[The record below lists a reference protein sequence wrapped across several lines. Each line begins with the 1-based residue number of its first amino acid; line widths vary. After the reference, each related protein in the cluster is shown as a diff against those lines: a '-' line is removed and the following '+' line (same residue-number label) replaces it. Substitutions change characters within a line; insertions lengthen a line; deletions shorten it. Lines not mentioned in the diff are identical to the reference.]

1 MNKICCLTV
10 LYNGKECGD
19 NGSDIVAINIASM
32 LVRLGVINDADQ
44 CTIIYKD
51 SEAIADA
58 VLAAEKAPKISIH
71 SSVDDSSSQEKIVA
85 AVAHIGKYFAEDI
98 SKCKKTRDYTPFALH
113 LIVECDRDQTIHKSV
128 EILATESGVISK
140 DIARKYGFT
149 EKIVEVIKSVYYN
162 H

>member
-1 MNKICCLTV
+1 MSKICSLTV
-10 LYNGKECGD
+10 LYNGKELPD
-19 NGSDIVAINIASM
+19 AAAAMIAAC
-32 LVRLGVINDADQ
+32 LVDMQVITDVNQ
-44 CTIIYKD
+44 CTIVYKD
-51 SEAIADA
+51 SEAIANA
-58 VLAAEKAPKISIH
+58 ILAAENLPKVEVSHIND
-71 SSVDDSSSQEKIVA
+71 VSSQERIVA

-113 LIVECDRDQTIHKSV
+113 LLVECDRDQTIHKSV

-149 EKIVEVIKSVYYN
+149 EKIIEVIKSVYYN

>member
-1 MNKICCLTV
+1 MSKICCLTV
-10 LYNGKECGD
+10 LYNGKELPD
-19 NGSDIVAINIASM
+19 AAAAMIAACLQDM
-32 LVRLGVINDADQ
+32 QVITDVNQ
-44 CTIIYKD
+44 CTIVYKD
-51 SEAIADA
+51 SESIANAI
-58 VLAAEKAPKISIH
+58 LAAENLPKVEVSHINDI
-71 SSVDDSSSQEKIVA
+71 SSQERIVA

-98 SKCKKTRDYTPFALH
+98 SKCKKTRDYTPFTLH

-149 EKIVEVIKSVYYN
+149 KKIIEVIKSVYYN

>member
-10 LYNGKECGD
+10 LYNGKELPD
-19 NGSDIVAINIASM
+19 AAAAMIAAC
-32 LVRLGVINDADQ
+32 LVDMNVITDVNQ
-44 CTIIYKD
+44 CTIVYKD

-85 AVAHIGKYFAEDI
+85 AVAHIGKHFAEDI
-98 SKCKKTRDYTPFALH
+98 SICKKTRDYSSFVLH
-113 LIVECDRDQTIHKSV
+113 LMTECNRDETTRKSV

-140 DIARKYGFT
+140 DIAKKYGFT
-149 EKIVEVIKSVYYN
+149 EKVVHTIKSVYYN

>member
-1 MNKICCLTV
+1 MSKICCLTV
-10 LYNGKECGD
+10 LYNGRELTQAAHDALVLTLIG
-19 NGSDIVAINIASM
+19 NGIISNTDDVTIV
-32 LVRLGVINDADQ
+32 
-44 CTIIYKD
+44 YKD
-51 SEAIADA
+51 AESISDAI
-58 VLAAEKAPKISIH
+58 LAAEKIPSIH
-71 SSVDDSSSQEKIVA
+71 VHASVEDSSSQERIVA

-128 EILATESGVISK
+128 KILATEDGLISR

-149 EKIVEVIKSVYYN
+149 EKVVEVIKSVYYN

>member
-1 MNKICCLTV
+1 MNKICCLTI
-10 LYNGKECGD
+10 LYNGKELPETVASRIAILLAD
-19 NGSDIVAINIASM
+19 HDVISDT
-32 LVRLGVINDADQ
+32 DQ
-44 CTIIYKD
+44 CTIVYKD

-58 VLAAEKAPKISIH
+58 ILAAERAIPLGN
-71 SSVDDSSSQEKIVA
+71 DTSSQEKIVA

-128 EILATESGVISK
+128 EILATENGLISR

-149 EKIVEVIKSVYYN
+149 EKVIEVIKSVHYN

>member
-1 MNKICCLTV
+1 MSKICCLTV
-10 LYNGKECGD
+10 LYNGKELPD
-19 NGSDIVAINIASM
+19 AAAAMIAACLQDM
-32 LVRLGVINDADQ
+32 QVITDVNQ
-44 CTIIYKD
+44 CTIVYKD
-51 SEAIADA
+51 SEAIANA
-58 VLAAEKAPKISIH
+58 ILAAEKDSSISIH
-71 SSVDDSSSQEKIVA
+71 LGNDASSQEKIVA

-98 SKCKKTRDYTPFALH
+98 SKCKKTRDYAPFALH

-149 EKIVEVIKSVYYN
+149 EKIIEVIKSVYYN

>member
-1 MNKICCLTV
+1 MSKICCLTV
-10 LYNGKECGD
+10 LYNGKELPDTTAGM
-19 NGSDIVAINIASM
+19 IAAL
-32 LVRLGVINDADQ
+32 LVNSGVISDTDQ

-51 SEAIADA
+51 SEAIANA
-58 VLAAEKAPKISIH
+58 ILAAEKASSISIPLNN
-71 SSVDDSSSQEKIVA
+71 DSSSQEKIVA

-113 LIVECDRDQTIHKSV
+113 LIVECDRDHTIHKSV

-140 DIARKYGFT
+140 DIAKKYGFT

>member
-10 LYNGKECGD
+10 LYNGRELPETTAGM
-19 NGSDIVAINIASM
+19 IAALLM
-32 LVRLGVINDADQ
+32 NNGVISDTDQ
-44 CTIIYKD
+44 CTIVYKD
-51 SEAIADA
+51 SEAIANA
-58 VLAAEKAPKISIH
+58 VLAAERGSSISIPLNN
-71 SSVDDSSSQEKIVA
+71 DSSSQEKIVA

-113 LIVECDRDQTIHKSV
+113 LIVECDRDRTIHKSV

-140 DIARKYGFT
+140 DIAKKYGFT

>member
-1 MNKICCLTV
+1 MSKICCLTV
-10 LYNGKECGD
+10 LYNGKELPD
-19 NGSDIVAINIASM
+19 AAAAMIAAC
-32 LVRLGVINDADQ
+32 LVDMKVITDVNQ
-44 CTIIYKD
+44 CTIVYKD

-58 VLAAEKAPKISIH
+58 VLAAEKASSISIPLNN
-71 SSVDDSSSQEKIVA
+71 DASSQEKIVA

-113 LIVECDRDQTIHKSV
+113 LLVECDRDQTIHKSV

>member
-10 LYNGKECGD
+10 LYNGKELPD
-19 NGSDIVAINIASM
+19 TAADMIAALLMNS
-32 LVRLGVINDADQ
+32 GVISNTDQ
-44 CTIIYKD
+44 CTIVYKD
-51 SEAIADA
+51 SEAIANA
-58 VLAAEKAPKISIH
+58 VLAAERGSSISIPLNN
-71 SSVDDSSSQEKIVA
+71 DSSSQEKIVA

-113 LIVECDRDQTIHKSV
+113 LIVECDRDQNIHRSV

-140 DIARKYGFT
+140 DIAKKYGFT
-149 EKIVEVIKSVYYN
+149 EKIAEVIKSVYYN

>member
-1 MNKICCLTV
+1 MSKICSLTV
-10 LYNGKECGD
+10 LYNGKELPD
-19 NGSDIVAINIASM
+19 AAAAMIAAC
-32 LVRLGVINDADQ
+32 LVDMQVITDVNQ
-44 CTIIYKD
+44 CTIVYKD
-51 SEAIADA
+51 SEAIANA
-58 VLAAEKAPKISIH
+58 ILAAENLPKVEVSHIND
-71 SSVDDSSSQEKIVA
+71 VSSQERIVA

-149 EKIVEVIKSVYYN
+149 EKIIEVIKSVYYN

>member
-1 MNKICCLTV
+1 MSKICCLTV
-10 LYNGKECGD
+10 LYNGRELPD
-19 NGSDIVAINIASM
+19 AAAAMIAACLQDM
-32 LVRLGVINDADQ
+32 QVITDVNQ
-44 CTIIYKD
+44 CTIVYKD

-58 VLAAEKAPKISIH
+58 VLAAERVSKCKKIR
-71 SSVDDSSSQEKIVA
+71 DDAYSQEKIVA

-98 SKCKKTRDYTPFALH
+98 SRCKKTRDYAPFALH

-149 EKIVEVIKSVYYN
+149 EKIIEVIKSVYYN

>member
-1 MNKICCLTV
+1 MSKICCLTV
-10 LYNGKECGD
+10 LYNGRELPD
-19 NGSDIVAINIASM
+19 AAAAIIAACLQDM
-32 LVRLGVINDADQ
+32 QVITDVNQ
-44 CTIIYKD
+44 CTIVYKD

-113 LIVECDRDQTIHKSV
+113 LLVECDRDQTIHKSV

-149 EKIVEVIKSVYYN
+149 EKIIEVIKSVYYN

>member
-1 MNKICCLTV
+1 MSKICSLTV
-10 LYNGKECGD
+10 LYNGKELPD
-19 NGSDIVAINIASM
+19 AAAAMIAAC
-32 LVRLGVINDADQ
+32 LVDMKVITDVNQ
-44 CTIIYKD
+44 CTIVYKD
-51 SEAIADA
+51 SEAIANA
-58 VLAAEKAPKISIH
+58 ILAAEKIPSIH
-71 SSVDDSSSQEKIVA
+71 VHASVEDSSSQEKIVA

-98 SKCKKTRDYTPFALH
+98 SKCKKTRDYTPLALH

-140 DIARKYGFT
+140 DIAKKYGFT

>member
-10 LYNGKECGD
+10 LYNGKELPD
-19 NGSDIVAINIASM
+19 TTASMIVAL
-32 LVRLGVINDADQ
+32 LVQRGVISNTDQ
-44 CTIIYKD
+44 CTIVYKD

-58 VLAAEKAPKISIH
+58 VSAAERVSSISIPLNNDA
-71 SSVDDSSSQEKIVA
+71 SLQEKIIA

-113 LIVECDRDQTIHKSV
+113 LIVECDRDQNIHRSV

-140 DIARKYGFT
+140 DIAKKYGFT
-149 EKIVEVIKSVYYN
+149 EKIAEVIKSVYYN

>member
-10 LYNGKECGD
+10 LYNGRELPETTAGM
-19 NGSDIVAINIASM
+19 IAALLMNS
-32 LVRLGVINDADQ
+32 GIISNTDQ
-44 CTIIYKD
+44 CTIVYKD

-58 VLAAEKAPKISIH
+58 VLAAERGSSISIPLNN
-71 SSVDDSSSQEKIVA
+71 DSSSQEKIVA

-98 SKCKKTRDYTPFALH
+98 SKCKKTRDYTPLALH

-140 DIARKYGFT
+140 DIAKKYGFT

>member
-10 LYNGKECGD
+10 LYNGRELPETTAGM
-19 NGSDIVAINIASM
+19 IAALLMNS
-32 LVRLGVINDADQ
+32 GVISNTDQ

-51 SEAIADA
+51 SEAIAHA
-58 VLAAEKAPKISIH
+58 VLAAEQVSSISIPLNN
-71 SSVDDSSSQEKIVA
+71 DSSSQEKIVA

-98 SKCKKTRDYTPFALH
+98 SKCKKTRDYAPFALH
-113 LIVECDRDQTIHKSV
+113 LIVECDRDHTIHKSV

-140 DIARKYGFT
+140 DIAKKYGFT

>member
-1 MNKICCLTV
+1 MSKICCLTV
-10 LYNGKECGD
+10 LYNGKELPD
-19 NGSDIVAINIASM
+19 AAAAMIAAC
-32 LVRLGVINDADQ
+32 LVDMKVITDVNQ
-44 CTIIYKD
+44 CTIVYKD
-51 SEAIADA
+51 SEAIANA
-58 VLAAEKAPKISIH
+58 ILAAEKDSSISIPLGN
-71 SSVDDSSSQEKIVA
+71 DASSQEKIVA

-113 LIVECDRDQTIHKSV
+113 LLVECDRDQTIHKSV

>member
-1 MNKICCLTV
+1 MSKICCLTV
-10 LYNGKECGD
+10 LYNGKELPD
-19 NGSDIVAINIASM
+19 AAAAMIAACLQDM
-32 LVRLGVINDADQ
+32 QVITDVNQ
-44 CTIIYKD
+44 CTIVYKD
-51 SEAIADA
+51 SEAIANA
-58 VLAAEKAPKISIH
+58 ILAAENLPKVEVSHINDI
-71 SSVDDSSSQEKIVA
+71 SSQERIVA

-113 LIVECDRDQTIHKSV
+113 LIVECNRDQTIHKSV

-149 EKIVEVIKSVYYN
+149 EKIIEVIKSVYYN

>member
-10 LYNGKECGD
+10 LYNGRELTQDAHDALVLTLIG
-19 NGSDIVAINIASM
+19 NGIITNTDDVTIV
-32 LVRLGVINDADQ
+32 
-44 CTIIYKD
+44 YKD
-51 SEAIADA
+51 SEAIANA
-58 VLAAEKAPKISIH
+58 VLAAEQVSSISIPLNN
-71 SSVDDSSSQEKIVA
+71 DSSSQEKIVA

-140 DIARKYGFT
+140 DIAKKYGFT

>member
-1 MNKICCLTV
+1 MSKICSLTV
-10 LYNGKECGD
+10 LYNGRELTQAAHDALVLTLIG
-19 NGSDIVAINIASM
+19 NGIIANTDDVTIV
-32 LVRLGVINDADQ
+32 
-44 CTIIYKD
+44 YKD
-51 SEAIADA
+51 AESISDAI
-58 VLAAEKAPKISIH
+58 LAAEKIPSIH
-71 SSVDDSSSQEKIVA
+71 VHASVEDSSSQEKIVA

-149 EKIVEVIKSVYYN
+149 EKIIEVIKSVYYN

>member
-10 LYNGKECGD
+10 LYNGRELPETTAGM
-19 NGSDIVAINIASM
+19 IAALLMNS
-32 LVRLGVINDADQ
+32 GVISNTDQ
-44 CTIIYKD
+44 CTIVYKD
-51 SEAIADA
+51 SEAIANA
-58 VLAAEKAPKISIH
+58 VLAAEKASSISIPLGN
-71 SSVDDSSSQEKIVA
+71 DASSQEKIVA

-113 LIVECDRDQTIHKSV
+113 LLVECDRDQTIHKSV
-128 EILATESGVISK
+128 EILATEDGLISR

>member
-1 MNKICCLTV
+1 MSKICCLTV
-10 LYNGKECGD
+10 LYNGKELPD
-19 NGSDIVAINIASM
+19 TAAAMIASILM
-32 LVRLGVINDADQ
+32 NSGVISNTDQ

-58 VLAAEKAPKISIH
+58 ILAAEKASGISIPLNN
-71 SSVDDSSSQEKIVA
+71 DGSSQEKIVA

-113 LIVECDRDQTIHKSV
+113 LLVECDRDQTIHKSV
-128 EILATESGVISK
+128 EILATENGLISR

-149 EKIVEVIKSVYYN
+149 EKIIEVIKSVYYN

>member
-10 LYNGKECGD
+10 LYNGKELPD
-19 NGSDIVAINIASM
+19 AVAAMIAAC
-32 LVRLGVINDADQ
+32 LVDMKVITDVDQ
-44 CTIIYKD
+44 CTIVYKD
-51 SEAIADA
+51 SESIANAI
-58 VLAAEKAPKISIH
+58 LATEKASSISIPLGN
-71 SSVDDSSSQEKIVA
+71 DASSQEKIVA

-149 EKIVEVIKSVYYN
+149 EKIIEVIKSVYYN

>member
-1 MNKICCLTV
+1 MSKICSLTV
-10 LYNGKECGD
+10 LYNGKELPD
-19 NGSDIVAINIASM
+19 AAAAMIAAC
-32 LVRLGVINDADQ
+32 LVDMKVITDVNQ
-44 CTIIYKD
+44 CTIVYKD
-51 SEAIADA
+51 SEAIANA
-58 VLAAEKAPKISIH
+58 ILAAEKDSSISIPLGN
-71 SSVDDSSSQEKIVA
+71 DASSQEKIVA

-113 LIVECDRDQTIHKSV
+113 LLVECDRDQTIHKSV

>member
-1 MNKICCLTV
+1 MSKICSLTV
-10 LYNGKECGD
+10 LYNGKELPD
-19 NGSDIVAINIASM
+19 AAAAMIAAC
-32 LVRLGVINDADQ
+32 LVDMKVITDVNQ
-44 CTIIYKD
+44 CTIVYKD
-51 SEAIADA
+51 SEAIANA
-58 VLAAEKAPKISIH
+58 ILAAENLPKVEVSHIND
-71 SSVDDSSSQEKIVA
+71 VSSQERIVA

>member
-1 MNKICCLTV
+1 MSKICCLTV
-10 LYNGKECGD
+10 LYNGKELPD
-19 NGSDIVAINIASM
+19 AAAAMIAACLQDM
-32 LVRLGVINDADQ
+32 QVITDVNQ
-44 CTIIYKD
+44 CTIVYKD
-51 SEAIADA
+51 SEAIANA
-58 VLAAEKAPKISIH
+58 ILAAENLPKVEVSHINDI
-71 SSVDDSSSQEKIVA
+71 SSQERIVA

-149 EKIVEVIKSVYYN
+149 EKIIEVIKSVYYN

>member
-1 MNKICCLTV
+1 MSKICCLTV
-10 LYNGKECGD
+10 LYNGKELPD
-19 NGSDIVAINIASM
+19 AAAAMIAACLQDM
-32 LVRLGVINDADQ
+32 QVITDVNQ
-44 CTIIYKD
+44 CTIVYKD
-51 SEAIADA
+51 SEAIANA
-58 VLAAEKAPKISIH
+58 ILAAENLPKVEVSHIND
-71 SSVDDSSSQEKIVA
+71 VSSQERIVA

-149 EKIVEVIKSVYYN
+149 EKIIEVIKSVYYN

>member
-10 LYNGKECGD
+10 LYNGKELPD
-19 NGSDIVAINIASM
+19 AAAAMIAAC
-32 LVRLGVINDADQ
+32 LVDMKVITDVDQ
-44 CTIIYKD
+44 CTIVYKD
-51 SEAIADA
+51 SESIANAI
-58 VLAAEKAPKISIH
+58 LATEKASSISIPLGN
-71 SSVDDSSSQEKIVA
+71 DASSQEKIVA

-98 SKCKKTRDYTPFALH
+98 SKCKKTRDYAPFALH

-149 EKIVEVIKSVYYN
+149 EKIIEVIKSVYYN